1 MNKGQL
7 VDKIAEDAD
16 LTKKQA
22 AAALDAVMGAVK
34 GALQGGEKVSLIGF
48 GTWSSV
54 HRAER
59 MGVNPQD
66 PKGPKRKYPA
76 KNVVKFKPGK
86 DLENC
91 VNQ

>member
-7 VDKIAEDAD
+7 VDKIADGAG

-22 AAALDAVMGAVK
+22 GAALEAVMEAVK
-34 GALQGGEKVSLIGF
+34 GALKEGDKVSLVGF

-54 HRAER
+54 HRPER

-76 KNVVKFKPGK
+76 KNVVKFKAGK
-86 DLENC
+86 TLESS
-91 VNQ
+91 VN

>member
-7 VDKIAEDAD
+7 VDKIAEDAG

-22 AAALDAVMGAVK
+22 AAALEAVVSAVK
-34 GALQGGEKVSLIGF
+34 GALTDGDKVSLVGF

-54 HRAER
+54 HRPER
-59 MGVNPQD
+59 MGVDPQN
-66 PKGPKRKYPA
+66 PKGPKRQYPA

-86 DLENC
+86 DLEGA
-91 VNQ
+91 VN

>member
-7 VDKIAEDAD
+7 VDKIAEDAG

-34 GALQGGEKVSLIGF
+34 GALKDGDKVSLVGF

-54 HRAER
+54 HRPER
-59 MGVNPQD
+59 MGVDPQN

-76 KNVVKFKPGK
+76 KNVVKFKAGK
-86 DLENC
+86 DLEAS
-91 VNQ
+91 VN